1 MNFRINKEIESLK
14 AMGIPETL
22 SAVISLS
29 KNGKI
34 EETNQY
40 LEEMRQE
47 NEFLKELLEEQNF
60 KPITSD
66 ILKLNN
72 EGEFIQK

>member
-14 AMGIPETL
+14 AMGIPENL